1 MSLALR
7 LKGRS
12 GRGGGGGARARGTDG
27 SQVCSRRLAWPGLQ
41 PPVRDRVPRPARSL
55 LTERGVARGGCR
67 PLRATRSRAGAAS
80 GRGDRTA
87 VTTVP
92 ARTVSLPAC
101 LRAPRIQRGDG
112 VHACDDSGQLSNAAL
127 SPGLTKSDVYDQSS
141 RSRGSGTRVV
151 PRGGR
156 GPRAHGGR
164 PRPSHEDAAQGPSRC
179 PCSGFVLS
187 HREVPGDLLI

>member
-1 MSLALR
+1 M
-7 LKGRS
+7 
-12 GRGGGGGARARGTDG
+12 
-27 SQVCSRRLAWPGLQ
+27 
-41 PPVRDRVPRPARSL
+41 
-55 LTERGVARGGCR
+55 
-67 PLRATRSRAGAAS
+67 
-80 GRGDRTA
+80 A

-112 VHACDDSGQLSNAAL
+112 VHACDNSGQLSNAAL
-127 SPGLTKSDVYDQSS
+127 SQGLAKSDVYD
-141 RSRGSGTRVV
+141 RLAAAVRGRGVV
-151 PRGGR
+151 ARGGR

-164 PRPSHEDAAQGPSRC
+164 RPSHEDAAQGPSRC

>member
-12 GRGGGGGARARGTDG
+12 GRGGAGGVRARGTDE
-27 SQVCSRRLAWPGLQ
+27 SQVCSRRLAWPGPQ

-55 LTERGVARGGCR
+55 LTERGVGAGLSEPHG
-67 PLRATRSRAGAAS
+67 AGAGAAS

-112 VHACDDSGQLSNAAL
+112 VHACDNSGQLSNAAL
-127 SPGLTKSDVYDQSS
+127 SQGLAKSDVKSDVYD
-141 RSRGSGTRVV
+141 RLAAAVRGRGVV

-164 PRPSHEDAAQGPSRC
+164 RPSHEDTAQGPSHC